1 VLPTV
6 NLRLDL
12 TDQLGFRLAGS
23 RTLTRPTLSRL
34 SLSQDFVFRPPNS
47 NTVSGGNPF
56 LKPFLAWNA
65 DVSADYYFTR
75 TSYASVT
82 GFYKKLQNFIISGQQ
97 PEQYF
102 GLNFIANRPYNA
114 QNGDVYGVEGAIQ
127 STFDF
132 LPAPFDH
139 LGVTANY
146 TVVKSTIRFDPS
158 LSNQTFNVE
167 GLSDTANLVLFYE
180 DDRFQLRGAYNW
192 RAPFLRQTFGPQS
205 EPENI
210 FGYDQIDL
218 SGSIKMNDNLAV
230 FGEVLNLANKRF
242 RSYSRFE
249 ERLITVS
256 DQGRRF
262 SLGVRANF

>member
-1 VLPTV
+1 
-6 NLRLDL
+6 
-12 TDQLGFRLAGS
+12 
-23 RTLTRPTLSRL
+23 
-34 SLSQDFVFRPPNS
+34 
-47 NTVSGGNPF
+47 
-56 LKPFLAWNA
+56 
-65 DVSADYYFTR
+65 
-75 TSYASVT
+75 
-82 GFYKKLQNFIISGQQ
+82 
-97 PEQYF
+97 
-102 GLNFIANRPYNA
+102 
-114 QNGDVYGVEGAIQ
+114 VYGVEGAIQ

-132 LPAPFDH
+132 LPAPFNN

-146 TVVKSTIRFDPS
+146 TLVKSSIKFDPS

-180 DDRFQLRGAYNW
+180 DERFQLRGAYNW

-218 SGSIKMNDNLAV
+218 SGSIKMNDNLSV
-230 FGEVLNLANKRF
+230 FGEVLNLTNERF

-256 DQGRRF
+256 DQGRRI
-262 SLGVRANF
+262 SLGLRANF